1 MVQEEWE
8 RSQAEQSRVNFSVTA
23 DVETLTSNSPHQPDA
38 IMQKMMGRDD
48 DSSGFLVLS
57 YH

>member
-23 DVETLTSNSPHQPDA
+23 DVETLPSNAPHQPDA
-38 IMQKMMGRDD
+38 IMHKMMGRDD
-48 DSSGFLVLS
+48 ISGFLVLS
-57 YH
+57 